1 MDFDIEAGD
10 ETNGLYW
17 DEVARALAGFNSQRK
32 VLLSAAPSCVFPDAH
47 LDTAIKTGLFDYV
60 WVFMGL
66 PATPTGAPNG
76 GYISPDVLVSQ
87 VLPVIKAS
95 PKYGGISLWSR
106 FYDLQGYS
114 ESIKSSV

>member
-1 MDFDIEAGD
+1 MFGYSSI
-10 ETNGLYW
+10 TLKNVSTQPMLI
-17 DEVARALAGFNSQRK
+17 
-32 VLLSAAPSCVFPDAH
+32 VFW
-47 LDTAIKTGLFDYV
+47 L
-60 WVFMGL
+60 
-66 PATPTGAPNG
+66 GAPNG